1 MEFKDVY
8 NEYAP
13 KIFRFCLGYI
23 NDRDKAQDLTQETFI
38 AVWQNLKDFR
48 GDAGIGTWI
57 FKIASNKCLRQL
69 DNEKRQQTVLK
80 NIPMDQSINMDES
93 DRDEALKRLRNSIA
107 QLPET
112 DRLIIG
118 LYLENLPQEKIAEIL
133 GISHSNIRV
142 KIHRIKNALTE
153 QLKEYG

>member
-80 NIPMDQSINMDES
+80 NIPMDQSINMNES